1 MMQRHT
7 KIYAYTVG
15 YQPNAPHNNTET
27 IEMFFSPFTPLHIRP
42 DSPHSV
48 NKHQQDSD
56 NAGHS
61 MYFIMQVCESRNI
74 LH

>member
-1 MMQRHT
+1 MQWHT
-7 KIYAYTVG
+7 KIYAYAVR
-15 YQPNAPHNNTET
+15 YQPNAPHHNTET
-27 IEMFFSPFTPLHIRP
+27 VEMFLGSFTPFHIRP

-48 NKHQQDSD
+48 NKPQQDSD